1 MMKCLILCLF
11 LATIVNIAYS
21 RNVLERSKTC
31 TKRDF
36 DGTKI
41 VSTLKLE
48 CTSCNGR
55 DCSVFDT
62 RTTTYPNGEVRGVGG
77 QAYGYGC
84 DYQLSC

>member
-1 MMKCLILCLF
+1 MKCLILCLF
-11 LATIVNIAYS
+11 LATIFNIANS
-21 RNVLERSKTC
+21 RVVLSRSKTY
-31 TKRDF
+31 TKWDY
-36 DGTKI
+36 DGTKT
-41 VSTLKLE
+41 VTEYTLE

>member
-1 MMKCLILCLF
+1 MKCLILCLF
-11 LATIVNIAYS
+11 LATIFNIAYS

-41 VSTLKLE
+41 VSTLKLK

-55 DCSVFDT
+55 DCSVSVT
-62 RTTTYPNGEVRGVGG
+62 EITTFPDGEERGKGTSAIG
-77 QAYGYGC
+77 FGC
-84 DYQLSC
+84 DYQLRCN